1 MPEPEPGPPEP
12 APEEAETPAPPEAC
26 SEGQQASAS
35 SLTLQVRPSACPG
48 VIPSKGRPFL
58 GSPGSHDFTSASEA
72 GDPTPLRSG
81 CVTLDRRPNPS
92 GPVSRCE

>member
-12 APEEAETPAPPEAC
+12 DPEEAETPAPPEAC